1 MDSRCG
7 TSWTAA
13 NRTLLREVLFQKW
26 QGTGSV
32 GAKVNNDFRDMY
44 AITKPSDAMYAMD
57 ANSSAVAIGAT
68 SATNILE
75 AIDRHQKVV
84 NAVYI
89 DGHVESLEPDTDPL
103 LSDTNITNNLRF
115 GNANFDPVLSAFW
128 QGL

>member
-1 MDSRCG
+1 
-7 TSWTAA
+7 
-13 NRTLLREVLFQKW
+13 
-26 QGTGSV
+26 
-32 GAKVNNDFRDMY
+32 MY

-115 GNANFDPVLSAFW
+115 GNANVDPVLSAFW